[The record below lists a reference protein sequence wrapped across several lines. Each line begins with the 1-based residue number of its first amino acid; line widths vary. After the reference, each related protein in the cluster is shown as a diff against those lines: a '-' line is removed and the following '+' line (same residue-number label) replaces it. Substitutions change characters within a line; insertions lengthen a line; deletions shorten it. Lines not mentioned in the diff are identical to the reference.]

1 MSPAQYSGF
10 FVCAILAQIGRPDW
24 SRNAAALT
32 DMNWWKGTLKP
43 RPAVDWYLER
53 VAAAMDELK
62 REVDGAPITML
73 CHSVRRR
80 IAAATQ
86 RACLGHLQ
94 LASSQAGW
102 LHSCALCQLTHLP
115 VLAVRVGIGWHW
127 HTAGFNLRQAAA

>member
-1 MSPAQYSGF
+1 M
-10 FVCAILAQIGRPDW
+10 CAICAQIGRPDW

-73 CHSVRRR
+73 CHSVRMVQSSSD
-80 IAAATQ
+80 AM
-86 RACLGHLQ
+86 CLPRHLQ
-94 LASSQAGW
+94 LAVWQAGC
-102 LHSCALCQLTHLP
+102 LVEH
-115 VLAVRVGIGWHW
+115 
-127 HTAGFNLRQAAA
+127 AG